1 MNKVE
6 FVTDR
11 ILLGFFIVAAITIVG
26 AALGLTL
33 YKILAAY
40 GCDMMAAVVA
50 AGKFIGVVLGIEV
63 VLFFVGY
70 LVADVPEKVEV
81 LLNDGD

>member
-1 MNKVE
+1 MSKLN

-11 ILLGFFIVAAITIVG
+11 VVVGFFIVSALLLVG
-26 AALGLTL
+26 SALGFIL

-40 GCDMMAAVVA
+40 GWNVMAAAIA
-50 AGKFIGVVLGIEV
+50 AGQFIGVVLGIV
-63 VLFFVGY
+63 AVLFFVGY
-70 LVADVPEKVEV
+70 LAIDIREKVGV